1 MGHRV
6 LILAAGI
13 GSGHNIAAGVLESC
27 FQAAPE
33 VNEVQRLDILEST
46 NEVYR
51 TLYDDGYFALV
62 EALPWL
68 VGWGYDANDPPF
80 KLAKLISLWGGSHQ
94 HDGNHRGHQGL
105 PLGHSRLHPFPAH
118 SVGVAAAGSRCAGHE
133 TGRRHY

>member
-1 MGHRV
+1 MGQRV

-27 FQAAPE
+27 FRAARE
-33 VNEVQRLDILEST
+33 VDAVQKLDILEAT

-62 EALPWL
+62 EAVPWL

-80 KLAKLISLWGGSHQ
+80 KLAKWISLWDRLNTTATAKAIKAFRPDIVVCTHFLPTRLVSLMLT
-94 HDGNHRGHQGL
+94 RGVL
-105 PLGHSRLHPFPAH
+105 DTRL
-118 SVGVAAAGSRCAGHE
+118 
-133 TGRRHY
+133 